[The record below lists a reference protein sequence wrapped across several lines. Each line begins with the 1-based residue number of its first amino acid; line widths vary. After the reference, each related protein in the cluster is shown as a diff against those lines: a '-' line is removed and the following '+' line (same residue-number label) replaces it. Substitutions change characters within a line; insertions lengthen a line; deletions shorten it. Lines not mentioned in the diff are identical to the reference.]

1 MRSDNEV
8 ERLLEDWLTGE
19 ARPMPQEVLENAL
32 ESVARTRQTHA
43 RSLDWRWLRG
53 PVGATAAAA
62 VLILVVV
69 AGGLTFNVIGSMYSG
84 ESPSA
89 GMSQTWD
96 PAADFDIAT
105 PHQNPGPDQ
114 YGNSAVWSFL
124 RTPGAE
130 HDPASYF
137 LLPDF
142 ADPLLTF
149 GGEAW
154 YDTDYLNLL
163 IGERAAA
170 GEALYLH
177 PWTDGTVRK
186 DAILGWK
193 SPISGE
199 VTIEG
204 TVARAQHSC
213 PAEAGDI
220 IFSVDRGAL
229 SLDQIVLGFAR
240 NADFSL
246 TTSMAAGESLYFIVD
261 ADSDANCDGT
271 ELRVTISYR

>member
-1 MRSDNEV
+1 MRSDEEV
-8 ERLLEDWLTGE
+8 ERLLEDWLTNE
-19 ARPMPQEVLENAL
+19 AQPMPQDVLENAL
-32 ESVARTRQTHA
+32 ESVARTPQTRA

-69 AGGLTFNVIGSMYSG
+69 AGRLTVNVIGSMNPS

-89 GMSQTWD
+89 DVAQTWD
-96 PAADFDIAT
+96 PAADFDIA
-105 PHQNPGPDQ
+105 PSRQNPGPDH
-114 YGNSAVWSFL
+114 YGNPSVWSFL

-130 HDPASYF
+130 HNPASYF

-142 ADPLLTF
+142 RDPLPTF
-149 GGEAW
+149 GGKAW
-154 YDTDYLNLL
+154 YDNDYLNLL
-163 IGERAAA
+163 IGERAAE
-170 GEALYLH
+170 GALYMH

-220 IFSVDRGAL
+220 VFSVDRGAV
-229 SLDQIVLGFAR
+229 SLEQIILGFAQ

-246 TTSMAAGESLYFIVD
+246 STSVAVGESLYFIVD
-261 ADSDANCDGT
+261 AGSDANCDGT
-271 ELRVTISYR
+271 ELRVTISHG